1 MSRAYCECP
10 RCRRTFPVKWG
21 WTTLKVACL
30 DDTVGE
36 VATDRDCLAATR
48 VAYPRHVRCPLC
60 GARLRVER
68 ELVPSFYA
76 SEEGKQYA
84 DGAR

>member
-1 MSRAYCECP
+1 MRAYCECP

-30 DDTVGE
+30 RDDDGE
-36 VATDRDCLAATR
+36 VVTDRDCLYATR
-48 VAYPRHVRCPLC
+48 VTYPRHVRCPHC
-60 GARLRVER
+60 GVRLAAQH
-68 ELVPSFYA
+68 ELWPRFFAV
-76 SEEGKQYA
+76 EEGKQYA